1 VLGVEVDETLL
12 GHVRDPIGF
21 FHLLNVAALF
31 QAHGVLVDLDLVHIV
46 SCHSH
51 RGIGCR
57 RGTDFRK
64 GSYLKENHSRDH
76 LKVRMQMLQSV
87 QGKYRYS
94 G

>member
-1 VLGVEVDETLL
+1 
-12 GHVRDPIGF
+12 
-21 FHLLNVAALF
+21 
-31 QAHGVLVDLDLVHIV
+31 V

-76 LKVRMQMLQSV
+76 LKVHMQMLQSV